1 MLFEKP
7 SSTISPKREEETLKF
22 WEQEDIFKKSMKIRE
37 GAKKFVFFEGP
48 PTANGTPHPGHVLT
62 KAMKDLVPR
71 YKTMCGYHVGR
82 KAGWDTHGLPVE
94 LEVERQLGLE
104 TKQDIEKYGVE
115 KFIKKCRESVFKYE
129 AEWREMVTRGGFWV
143 DMENPYITCTNEYI
157 ETVWWILGQF
167 WKKDLLYEGHKV
179 VPYCPRCGTALSSH
193 EVAQGYK
200 EVKDPSVYVKFEVK
214 DQENTSFLVWTT
226 TPWTLLSNVALAVGK
241 DIDYVKVKTGDEYMI
256 LAKARLEVLKSK
268 EIDFEI
274 VEEMKGEAL
283 KGIEYD
289 QMYKFVKPEKKAH
302 YVIIGDFVSTED
314 GSGIVH
320 IAPAFGEDDYRVGKE
335 NDLPV
340 IQPVGMD
347 GKFTEEV
354 TPWKGVFVKDA
365 DIDIIKD
372 LKANNKL
379 LFSATVKH
387 TYPFCWRCDSPL
399 LYYAR
404 HSWFIKATAFKNEVL
419 RNNELINWYPGHIK
433 EGRFL
438 NFLENMIDWA
448 ISRDRYWGT
457 PLPIWVC
464 QDCNHH
470 HMIDSVANLKELGKD
485 VPDDIELHKPYI
497 DNIEVS
503 CPKCQGQMKRV
514 PEVIDC
520 WFDSGAMHTAQWHYP
535 FENQETF
542 KENFPAD
549 WICEAVDQTR
559 GWFYSLLVTSTF
571 LHKAPA
577 YKNVVVLGLI
587 CDKNGVKMS
596 KSKGNVLDCMGLFD
610 KYGADAVR
618 WSLYTGTAP
627 WNTRR
632 FYEEGI
638 AEAQK
643 RYLGT
648 LQNVY
653 SFFVLYANIEK
664 FDPTQHKM
672 PVAERSEIDRW
683 IISRFN
689 HVTEEVRKAMDKFE
703 VTWATGHMEK
713 FIDELSN
720 WYVRRSRRRFWS
732 SDKSQDQISAFLTL
746 WEILVGMAK
755 LSAPFTPFISEEIYR
770 NLVSKVDTNAPQS
783 VHLTEYPT
791 ADQTVIDEELE
802 RRMDFIMRVTQLG
815 RAARNESN
823 LKVRQ
828 PLAEM
833 KVVTTDSFEADTLK
847 EMEYLLQEELNIK
860 EVTAIADATA
870 LMKYVAKPNFRNL
883 GKGPLKGMIPQIKAH
898 LESVDGNEVKK
909 HIDDGGYEFKLDG
922 KPVTLKAEEVDLK
935 AEASDEF
942 AVQSEQ
948 KLSIALNKVLSR
960 ELVLEGLARE
970 LVNKIQFMRKEQGL
984 DIVDRIKVGYDV
996 IDEARKTDI
1005 DDTMGTFGDYIS
1017 QETLAKSISNIDE
1030 SITAVSEWNINGIKI
1045 KLGISKEA
1053 SA

>member
-7 SSTISPKREEETLKF
+7 NNTVSPEKENEILEF
-22 WEQEDIFKKSMKIRE
+22 WEKEHIFQKSITNRE

-71 YKTMCGYHVGR
+71 YKTMCGCHVGR

-94 LEVERQLGLE
+94 LEVEKQLGIE
-104 TKQDIEKYGVE
+104 SKQDIEKYGIE

-129 AEWREMVTRGGFWV
+129 AEWRAMVTRGGFWI
-143 DMENPYITCTNEYI
+143 DMEDPYVTCTNEYI
-157 ETVWWILGQF
+157 ESIWWILGQF
-167 WKKDLLYEGHKV
+167 WKENLLYEGHKV

-200 EVKDPSVYVKFEVK
+200 EVEDPSVYVKFAVK

-226 TPWTLLSNVALAVGK
+226 TPWTLISNVALAVGEK
-241 DIDYVKVKTGDEYMI
+241 IEYVKVKLGEEFLI
-256 LAKARLEVLKSK
+256 LAKARLEVLKG
-268 EIDFEI
+268 EGEI
-274 VEEMKGEAL
+274 VETYLGADL
-283 KGIEYD
+283 KGIEYH
-289 QMYKFVKPEKKAH
+289 QMFTFVKPEKRAH
-302 YVIIGDFVSTED
+302 FVIGADFVSTED

-340 IQPVGMD
+340 IQPVDMA
-347 GKFTEEV
+347 GKFKDEV
-354 TPWKGVFVKDA
+354 ELWKGRFVKDA
-365 DIDIIKD
+365 DLDIIKN
-372 LKANNKL
+372 LKESGKL
-379 LFSATVKH
+379 FRSAKVKH

-404 HSWFIKATAFKNEVL
+404 HSWFIKTTAIKNEVL
-419 RNNELINWYPGHIK
+419 KNNELINWYPGHVK

-470 HMIDSVANLKELGKD
+470 HLVDSIANLKELGD
-485 VPDDIELHKPYI
+485 NVPDDIELHKPYV
-497 DNIEVS
+497 DDLNLH
-503 CPKCQGQMKRV
+503 CPKCQGAMKRV

-535 FENQETF
+535 FENKDKFE
-542 KENFPAD
+542 ENFPAD
-549 WICEAVDQTR
+549 FICEAVDQTR

-571 LHKAPA
+571 LHKAPP
-577 YKNVVVLGLI
+577 YKNVVVLGHI
-587 CDKNGVKMS
+587 CDRNGIKMS
-596 KSKGNVLDCMGLFD
+596 KSKGNVLDSMELFD

-632 FYEEGI
+632 FFEEGI

-653 SFFVLYANIEK
+653 SFFVLYANIEN
-664 FDPTQHKM
+664 FNPADHNL
-672 PVAERSEIDRW
+672 PVSERPEIDRW

-689 HVTEEVRKAMDKFE
+689 HTTEEVRKAMEKFE
-703 VTWATGHMEK
+703 ITWATGHMER
-713 FIDELSN
+713 FVDELSN

-732 SDKSQDQISAFLTL
+732 SEQNVDQIGAFLTL
-746 WEILVGMAK
+746 YEILVGMAK
-755 LSAPFTPFISEEIYR
+755 LSAPFTPFISEDIYR
-770 NLVSKVDTNAPQS
+770 NLVCKLDSSAIES
-783 VHLTEYPT
+783 VHLTDYPDVD
-791 ADQTVIDEELE
+791 AALIDETLE
-802 RRMDFIMRVTQLG
+802 NRMDFVMRVVQLG
-815 RAARNESN
+815 RAARNEAN

-833 KVVTTDSFEADTLK
+833 KVVTTDDFERETLK
-847 EMEYLLQEELNIK
+847 EMEHLLQEELNIK
-860 EVTAIADATA
+860 EVCSIADAST
-870 LMKYVAKPNFRNL
+870 LMKYVAKPNFRSI

-898 LESVDGNEVKK
+898 LEQVDGNEVKK
-909 HIDDGGYEFKLDG
+909 NLDEGGYEFKLDD
-922 KPVTLKAEEVDLK
+922 KPVTLTSSDIDLQ
-935 AEASDEF
+935 ALASDEF
-942 AVQSEQ
+942 SVQSEGN
-948 KLSIALNKVLSR
+948 LSIALNRVLSR
-960 ELVLEGLARE
+960 DLVLEGLSRE

-996 IDEARKTDI
+996 IDVDKKADI
-1005 DDTMGTFGDYIS
+1005 DDSITNFGSYIS
-1017 QETLAKSISNIDE
+1017 QETLAKAISEIDD
-1030 SITAVSEWNINGIKI
+1030 SMTAVSEWNINGIRV
-1045 KLGISKEA
+1045 KLGICKET